1 MIFLRNI
8 INDLEN
14 RIFFLSQPSS
24 RLIMIKIKTYTLKNL
39 KFNEAKFTFYT
50 LIIQNKNGLLQKAST
65 LFLITPK
72 LRFVEIS
79 QASFC
84 HIGTH

>member
-14 RIFFLSQPSS
+14 RIFFFFKSAEQSTLNLMKPNLS
-24 RLIMIKIKTYTLKNL
+24 
-39 KFNEAKFTFYT
+39 FYT
-50 LIIQNKNGLLQKAST
+50 KIIQNQNGLLQKAST

-84 HIGTH
+84 LLYTLLLGTH